1 LTDSVSANA
10 FFGDLGDANYI
21 ERIMLPPVFPAF
33 KYWLLNI
40 VEQNRHFESFTRTL
54 ERLPLCLENLVLKH
68 FHEKLDEY
76 HRNILVK
83 VVMEYLDLKSLPVFQ
98 GGGLH
103 PPPLKIRG
111 LRWR

>member
-1 LTDSVSANA
+1 MFNCIY
-10 FFGDLGDANYI
+10 F
-21 ERIMLPPVFPAF
+21 
-33 KYWLLNI
+33 
-40 VEQNRHFESFTRTL
+40 QNRHFESFTRTL

-98 GGGLH
+98 GYAFNTSLIIIH
-103 PPPLKIRG
+103 
-111 LRWR
+111 